1 MPLPWGILDRAY
13 TRILE
18 SYRPR
23 LLESR
28 GVLFQTEPIDGNAVL
43 RGFDDS
49 QGWNNLFSRGLEIVP
64 VIGDHISMVH
74 QHGQMLARQINE
86 VLQRH
91 WSNQDNKVSIDAH
104 ERQRAPRAPQ
114 PGAIA
119 SVVCPDR

>member
-23 LLESR
+23 PLESR
-28 GVLFQTEPIDGNAVL
+28 GVLFRTDGNAVL

-49 QGWNNLFSRGLEIVP
+49 QGWNNLFTRGLEIVP
-64 VIGDHISMVH
+64 VSGDHISIVSEH
-74 QHGQMLARQINE
+74 HPLLARQMNE

-104 ERQRAPRAPQ
+104 ERRRAPRAPQ
-114 PGAIA
+114 TGAIA
-119 SVVCPDR
+119 SVILPGPMT